1 MLQCGFIFS
10 IKAFPEDEGWPFAKH
25 LGACGR
31 YVVEEYVGPNLAEWL
46 PSASWKDKVNAALQL
61 LKIAEKLNQGVSGFR
76 LYLTDVSLQN
86 VAINVSTSNL
96 KVIDG
101 ENIVV
106 VDLEKMKQGK

>member
-1 MLQCGFIFS
+1 M
-10 IKAFPEDEGWPFAKH
+10 
-25 LGACGR
+25 
-31 YVVEEYVGPNLAEWL
+31 AEWL
-46 PSASWKDKVNAALQL
+46 PRAAWKDKVNAALQL

-76 LYLTDVSLQN
+76 LYLTDVSLQK